1 LNERAFNLFTA
12 LLALILIVL
21 TSVLVSSMMQSE
33 SNTKTIIS
41 KLVNQSKLESMSRLV
56 RADAFQSFNYTTREK
71 IEEWLS
77 RPDND
82 FTIDEREKW
91 EDWDLIVDE
100 FANDKFRNADAFA
113 RFLGDNLPSSIT
125 KYGDKYSGSYEI
137 DVDFDRDSFIA
148 AVKEVIERS
157 ADDDD
162 FFEIID
168 CDGTPQGCPNGS
180 FYLNLKFSQISQEL
194 YEEMPLLTVRDTRS
208 GRELKDPVIP
218 RNDLKIYMP
227 IRIFRALATMR
238 GFMHSELDSE
248 MNSQYD
254 KGFLSPRFHNELD
267 VMALGFCDYGYCAP
281 RENPYFPPPNKGIDS
296 KYCPGYLGAP
306 SVDVNGEFRGLPFE
320 YKAGSKASMESSLGD
335 AVKTRLCDL
344 SRELLLPYDDPEFGI
359 DSQMFKGEECF
370 ISMTD
375 IEKDTTPS
383 KQLQINGGGRPLN
396 RTGIGSV
403 YTVDQEPNH
412 FESPVILCPNNF
424 YLNENRKIG
433 VFYEAGM
440 KAPDSSFGAEVCSG
454 FNVTGAS
461 GEFLRSCD
469 TVGRGSWGC
478 CSEISKIK
486 LLVVFKELN
495 PRYKVVKNRDVQF
508 TIGIDDR
515 TFTPFN
521 PNHDFGYVYSADCA
535 LDRDVRNGGCDKD
548 GWTCYVPS
556 TGTGCYPPTG
566 V

>member
-12 LLALILIVL
+12 LLAMILIVL
-21 TSVLVSSMMQSE
+21 TSILVSSMMQSE

-125 KYGDKYSGSYEI
+125 KYGDKYAGNYEI
-137 DVDFDRDSFIA
+137 DVDFDRESFIA
-148 AVKEVIERS
+148 AVKEVIEKS
-157 ADDDD
+157 AGDDD

-168 CDGTPQGCPNGS
+168 CDGTPAGCPNGS

-194 YEEMPLLTVRDTRS
+194 YEEMPLLTVRDVRS

-227 IRIFRALATMR
+227 IRIFRALAIMR
-238 GFMHSELDSE
+238 GFMHSELGS
-248 MNSQYD
+248 MQINSQYD
-254 KGFLSPRFHNELD
+254 TGFLSPRFHNELD
-267 VMALGFCDYGYCAP
+267 QMALGFCDYGYCAP
-281 RENPYFPPPNKGIDS
+281 RENPYFPPEKKGIDS
-296 KYCPGYLGAP
+296 KYCPGYIGT
-306 SVDVNGEFRGLPFE
+306 SSIDVDGEFRGLPFE
-320 YKAGSKASMESSLGD
+320 YRAGNKTDMEKNLGS
-335 AVKTRLCDL
+335 AVESRLCEL
-344 SRELLLPYDDPEFGI
+344 SRDLLLPFDDPLDFEI
-359 DSQMFKGEECF
+359 ESRLFKGEHCF
-370 ISMTD
+370 ISKATID
-375 IEKDTTPS
+375 KDTTPS
-383 KQLQINGGGRPLN
+383 KKIQMEGAILLN
-396 RTGIGSV
+396 KTGTGPV

-412 FESPVILCPNNF
+412 FENLAILCPNTF
-424 YLNENRKIG
+424 FMFEHRRLG
-433 VFYEAGM
+433 VFYEAGIQG
-440 KAPDSSFGAEVCSG
+440 PDDSFGAEVCEG
-454 FNVTGAS
+454 FNVTGADDS
-461 GEFLRSCD
+461 FLRSCD
-469 TVGRGSWGC
+469 THAQGNWAC

-486 LLVVFKELN
+486 ILIVFKEHN
-495 PRYKVVKNRDVQF
+495 PRYKVVKARDVQF

-515 TFTPFN
+515 SFTPFN
-521 PNHDFGYVYSADCA
+521 PNHDFGPNDSDCA
-535 LDRDVRNGGCDKD
+535 LGSDERNGRCDET
-548 GWTCYVPS
+548 GWTCYIPG
-556 TGTGCYPPTG
+556 TGTGCYPPIG